1 MFVTDTH
8 PLLWFANNKF
18 SKLSAKVLEVVQK
31 AECDESLIYTDS
43 RQDRRIIKY
52 QLSILHYFAGFS
64 AVRKIPA
71 K

>member
-31 AECDESLIYTDS
+31 AECDESLNNTDS
-43 RQDRRIIKY
+43 RQD
-52 QLSILHYFAGFS
+52 
-64 AVRKIPA
+64 
-71 K
+71 